1 MSAKEKGGK
10 EIVGDDERANDK
22 ETMMELHARRVFLF
36 ECCVASLSWRSHA
49 RSFLLL
55 LLSSRYRDVFST
67 KSCKYAPWKSI
78 FSQKGGEDMDVV
90 DEIRL
95 KSFHSHGRVFIAN
108 EYRAIDRLY
117 RSEEGCLRRDDCA
130 ADCAWWALK
139 SSSLG
144 LLCQPKF
151 LFLLLKKN
159 SRK

>member
-36 ECCVASLSWRSHA
+36 ECCIASLSWRSHA

-67 KSCKYAPWKSI
+67 KSCKCAPWKSI

-95 KSFHSHGRVFIAN
+95 KAFHSHVRVFIAN

-117 RSEEGCLRRDDCA
+117 RSEEGCVRRDDCA

-144 LLCQPKF
+144 LLF
-151 LFLLLKKN
+151 LFLTPQKKFKKVN
-159 SRK
+159 

>member
-10 EIVGDDERANDK
+10 EIVGDDERANDE

-95 KSFHSHGRVFIAN
+95 KAFHSHGGVFIAN

-117 RSEEGCLRRDDCA
+117 RSEEGCVRRDDCA

-144 LLCQPKF
+144 LLCQHKVS
-151 LFLLLKKN
+151 LFN
-159 SRK
+159 S

>member
-55 LLSSRYRDVFST
+55 LSSCYRDVFST
-67 KSCKYAPWKSI
+67 KSCKCAPWKSI

-95 KSFHSHGRVFIAN
+95 KAFHSHGRVFTAN

-117 RSEEGCLRRDDCA
+117 RSEEGCVRRDDCA

>member
-10 EIVGDDERANDK
+10 EIVGDDERANDE

-55 LLSSRYRDVFST
+55 LSSCYRDVFST

-95 KSFHSHGRVFIAN
+95 KAFHSHGGVFIAN

>member
-1 MSAKEKGGK
+1 
-10 EIVGDDERANDK
+10 
-22 ETMMELHARRVFLF
+22 MMELHARRVFLF

>member
-55 LLSSRYRDVFST
+55 LSSCYRDVFST

-95 KSFHSHGRVFIAN
+95 KAFHSHGGVFIAN
-108 EYRAIDRLY
+108 EYRAIDCLY
-117 RSEEGCLRRDDCA
+117 RSEEGCVRRDDCA

-144 LLCQPKF
+144 LLCQHKVS
-151 LFLLLKKN
+151 LFN
-159 SRK
+159 S

>member
-10 EIVGDDERANDK
+10 EIVGDDERANDE
-22 ETMMELHARRVFLF
+22 ETMMELHARIVFLF

-55 LLSSRYRDVFST
+55 LSSCYRDVFST

-139 SSSLG
+139 STSLG

>member
-22 ETMMELHARRVFLF
+22 EMMVELHARRVFLF

-55 LLSSRYRDVFST
+55 LSSCYRDVFST

>member
-1 MSAKEKGGK
+1 
-10 EIVGDDERANDK
+10 
-22 ETMMELHARRVFLF
+22 
-36 ECCVASLSWRSHA
+36 
-49 RSFLLL
+49 
-55 LLSSRYRDVFST
+55 VFST

-144 LLCQPKF
+144 LLCQHKVSLFTPK
-151 LFLLLKKN
+151 KKFKKVN
-159 SRK
+159 

>member
-55 LLSSRYRDVFST
+55 LFCRVIEMCFPP
-67 KSCKYAPWKSI
+67 KAAKCAPWKSI

-95 KSFHSHGRVFIAN
+95 KAFHSHGGVFIAN

-117 RSEEGCLRRDDCA
+117 RSEEGCVRRDDCA

-144 LLCQPKF
+144 LLCQHKVS
-151 LFLLLKKN
+151 LFN
-159 SRK
+159 S

>member
-22 ETMMELHARRVFLF
+22 ETMMELHARRVFLL

-55 LLSSRYRDVFST
+55 LSSCYRDVFST

>member
-55 LLSSRYRDVFST
+55 LLLLSSRYRDVFST
-67 KSCKYAPWKSI
+67 KSCKMAPWKSI
-78 FSQKGGEDMDVV
+78 FSKKGGEDMDVV

-95 KSFHSHGRVFIAN
+95 KAFHSHGGVFIAN

-117 RSEEGCLRRDDCA
+117 RSEEGCVRRDDCA

-144 LLCQPKF
+144 LLCQHKVS
-151 LFLLLKKN
+151 LFN
-159 SRK
+159 S

>member
-10 EIVGDDERANDK
+10 EIVGDDERANDE

-117 RSEEGCLRRDDCA
+117 RSEEGCVRRDDCA

>member
-10 EIVGDDERANDK
+10 EIVGDDERAIKKRWWNYTH
-22 ETMMELHARRVFLF
+22 EECFCSSVALHLSLGVRTRDLFFFFFCRRVIEMCFPPKAAK
-36 ECCVASLSWRSHA
+36 C
-49 RSFLLL
+49 
-55 LLSSRYRDVFST
+55 
-67 KSCKYAPWKSI
+67 APWKSI

-95 KSFHSHGRVFIAN
+95 KAFHSHGGVFIAN

-117 RSEEGCLRRDDCA
+117 RSEEGCVRRDDCA

-144 LLCQPKF
+144 LLSQPKF

>member
-36 ECCVASLSWRSHA
+36 ECCVVSLSWRSHA

-95 KSFHSHGRVFIAN
+95 KAFHSHGGVFIAN

-117 RSEEGCLRRDDCA
+117 RSEEGCVRRDDCA

-144 LLCQPKF
+144 LLCQHKVS
-151 LFLLLKKN
+151 LFN
-159 SRK
+159 S

>member
-1 MSAKEKGGK
+1 MCFPPKAAK
-10 EIVGDDERANDK
+10 
-22 ETMMELHARRVFLF
+22 
-36 ECCVASLSWRSHA
+36 C
-49 RSFLLL
+49 
-55 LLSSRYRDVFST
+55 
-67 KSCKYAPWKSI
+67 APWKSI

>member
-36 ECCVASLSWRSHA
+36 ECCVPSLSWRSHA
-49 RSFLLL
+49 WSFLLL
-55 LLSSRYRDVFST
+55 LSSCYGDVFST
-67 KSCKYAPWKSI
+67 KGCKCAPWKSI

-95 KSFHSHGRVFIAN
+95 KAFHSHGGVFIAN

-117 RSEEGCLRRDDCA
+117 RSEEGCVRRDDCA

-144 LLCQPKF
+144 LLCQHKVS
-151 LFLLLKKN
+151 LFN
-159 SRK
+159 S